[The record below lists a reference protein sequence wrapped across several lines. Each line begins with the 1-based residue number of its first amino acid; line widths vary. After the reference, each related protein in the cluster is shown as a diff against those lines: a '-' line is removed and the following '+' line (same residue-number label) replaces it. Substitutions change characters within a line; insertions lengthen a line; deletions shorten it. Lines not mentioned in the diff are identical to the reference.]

1 MGVFLLKGASKLISF
16 FAFFGLLAAFS
27 LFTIFLPKS
36 DFSEEEN
43 RYLEKFPEFSLQS
56 LLSGEYMK
64 GLENYVSDHF
74 AGRLFW
80 IKSKT
85 KMELLQGKDK
95 INGVYVLKD
104 RLAEEMPVPD
114 YSDVDKSLEKIAGF
128 VQKSGKP
135 AYFMLAPTSIG
146 IYSDE
151 LSQNAPSY
159 DEKEFIDYVY
169 KKLSENM
176 TTIDVYSMLYSNKDE
191 YIFYRTDHHWTSLGA
206 YYAYYA
212 AGKKMGYAPA
222 PWGSFDIEH
231 ASSDFLG
238 TLFSKTLYDNIEPD
252 IIDLYTRKDGANVV
266 EVEINDGRETKKY
279 NSMYFREYL
288 GKKDKYSVF
297 FGTNQPLVTV
307 RTNLK
312 NGGKLLVFKDSYAH
326 SLMPFLAQNY
336 AEITMVD
343 LRYLNSDIEKMVEI
357 EKYDKILF
365 VYNCVTFVTDKN
377 LRKLG

>member
-1 MGVFLLKGASKLISF
+1 MEVFLLKRASKLISF

-27 LFTIFLPKS
+27 LFTVFLPKN

-43 RYLEKFPEFSLQS
+43 RYLEKFPEFSLQN

-64 GLENYVSDHF
+64 GLESYVSDHF

-85 KMELLQGKDK
+85 QMELLQGKNK

-104 RLAEEMPVPD
+104 RLAEEMPTPD
-114 YSDVDKSLEKIAGF
+114 YSDVDKSLDKIVSF
-128 VQKSGKP
+128 VKKNGKP

-151 LSQNAPSY
+151 LPQNAPSY
-159 DEKEFIDYVY
+159 DEKKFIDYVY
-169 KKLSENM
+169 KKLSGDL
-176 TTIDVYSMLYSNKDE
+176 TAIDVYSTLYSSKDE
-191 YIFYRTDHHWTSLGA
+191 YIYYRGDHHWTSLGA

-212 AGKKMGYAPA
+212 ASKKMGYAA
-222 PWGSFDIEH
+222 ASWGSFDIEH
-231 ASSDFLG
+231 ASSDFRG
-238 TLFSKTLYDNIEPD
+238 TLFSKTLYDRIEPD
-252 IIDLYTRKDGANVV
+252 IIDLYTRKNGADVL
-266 EVEINDGRETKKY
+266 EVEINDGKEIKKY
-279 NSMYFREYL
+279 DSMYFREYL

-307 RTNLK
+307 RTNLQ

-326 SLMPFLAQNY
+326 CLVPFLTQNY

-343 LRYLNSDIEKMVEI
+343 LRYLNSDIEKMVDA

-365 VYNCVTFVTDKN
+365 IYNCVTFAEDKN
-377 LRKLG
+377 IRKLG